1 MIIIDPMEQRI
12 FHGKISPSDLAQSL
26 LAYFNRGNLRV
37 QQIGS
42 GDKIAIQ
49 VATSQSAI
57 SGGKTALSVSLL
69 KVEDGVAVQI
79 GSQAWVV
86 VAASLG
92 LSALAAL
99 RNPWSLID
107 RLDDIAQDVE
117 SIQLSEEI
125 WKVIEASARA
135 LGSGF
140 ELSNR
145 LRRTVCAFCNV
156 ANPVGEPNC
165 IACGAPLGEVQPTT
179 CKFCGFVSRQNEKV
193 CANCGKRL

>member
-1 MIIIDPMEQRI
+1 
-12 FHGKISPSDLAQSL
+12 
-26 LAYFNRGNLRV
+26 
-37 QQIGS
+37 
-42 GDKIAIQ
+42 
-49 VATSQSAI
+49 
-57 SGGKTALSVSLL
+57 
-69 KVEDGVAVQI
+69 
-79 GSQAWVV
+79 
-86 VAASLG
+86 
-92 LSALAAL
+92 L

-156 ANPVGEPNC
+156 ANPVGESNC

-179 CKFCGFVSRQNEKV
+179 CKICGFVSRQNEKV
-193 CANCGKRL
+193 CANCGKPL